1 MIKKNYLALFAK
13 SFNWAGFFLPKKI
26 YKDCSKLYAFCRILD
41 DIVDEK
47 SNLELRIKRINEIKN
62 ILNKTY
68 ELDNNEINTLEQ
80 NEYEIIKK
88 LF

>member
-1 MIKKNYLALFAK
+1 M
-13 SFNWAGFFLPKKI
+13 
-26 YKDCSKLYAFCRILD
+26 
-41 DIVDEK
+41 DEK

-88 LF
+88 LFSANFSFFSFLTPHLVELLFLLYPT